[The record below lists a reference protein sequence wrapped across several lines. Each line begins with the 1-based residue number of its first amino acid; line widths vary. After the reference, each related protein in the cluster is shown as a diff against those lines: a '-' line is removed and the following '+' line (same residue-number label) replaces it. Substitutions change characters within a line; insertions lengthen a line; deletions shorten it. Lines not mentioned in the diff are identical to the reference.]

1 MVLNVMCYFFETR
14 VHSPRGYSL
23 TIPDEQPFTKLG
35 VHNHR
40 YFSESQLNNFQIMT
54 ENFVKV
60 KNASLLFLQNVVN
73 YVTTPSV
80 IFVTIGIALVRKT

>member
-1 MVLNVMCYFFETR
+1 
-14 VHSPRGYSL
+14 
-23 TIPDEQPFTKLG
+23 
-35 VHNHR
+35 
-40 YFSESQLNNFQIMT
+40 MT

-60 KNASLLFLQNVVN
+60 KNASLLFLQNVIN